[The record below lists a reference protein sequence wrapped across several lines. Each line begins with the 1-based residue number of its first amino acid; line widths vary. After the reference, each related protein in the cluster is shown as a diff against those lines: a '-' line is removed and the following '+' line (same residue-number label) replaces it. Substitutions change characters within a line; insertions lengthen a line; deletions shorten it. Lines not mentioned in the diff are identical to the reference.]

1 MFVREFVKR
10 KNEVKEAGKSAC
22 SMQVTMTEEMQLLFP
37 IKERTLD
44 SKAEGNCSKGFRVN
58 RVIVR

>member
-44 SKAEGNCSKGFRVN
+44 SKAYTLKETVENVLESTE
-58 RVIVR
+58 